1 MEAILKVEQYLID
14 NAEKIIREITD
25 MALKNV
31 EFEISD
37 ELLEKSIQQNVEF
50 LVLLAKSFKETDEK
64 AAEEL
69 IKWSKNSGEQQAAAF
84 GRFSTLI
91 KPYAK
96 NRLLYLDYITQ
107 ISIDHGLAT
116 KEVAMINNRIC
127 YLMDISLTE
136 TLLAYETYRDE
147 LMHERQKE
155 INKLSAPIVPIQK
168 GIAVLPLIGVLDY
181 PRVQHLL
188 NHVVPTIPSLDV
200 EHLIID
206 FSGIL
211 TIDKEVAQNIFVIHN
226 VLDLLGINL
235 MLTGMR
241 PQISMAVVHGGID
254 FTSFNTYGSV
264 KHAIDSIKNGQ

>member
-107 ISIDHGLAT
+107 ISIDHGLET